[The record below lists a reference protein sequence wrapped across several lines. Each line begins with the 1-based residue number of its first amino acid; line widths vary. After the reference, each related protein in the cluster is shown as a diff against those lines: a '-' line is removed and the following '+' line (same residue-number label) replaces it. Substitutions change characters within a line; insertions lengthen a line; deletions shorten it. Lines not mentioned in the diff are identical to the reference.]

1 MKIDNVEVNVRKETS
16 EEIASKNIEAKKRFF
31 SPLEI
36 ITISITVLFVIVLIL
51 TTITTG
57 GKEFVESNLDDYI
70 RAGIVTE
77 IYNKPISETG
87 RAERQTPFGAVSG
100 SYQLLMEPNSSDEEV
115 ESVNNLF
122 QFVVPKLHALS
133 DRHNYYSEATVY
145 PDGYFVEAISET
157 SIPDAAIV
165 VSYEH
170 ANLAETKA
178 SPRINNLRVVNE
190 SLNMGP
196 VEVPYDLYH
205 LLQVSVDLTIQ
216 TNSAFSIFVG
226 ELSSWWNEQIDS
238 NKTPYPLESE
248 PLVNETNRTYLN
260 KLQSYIPLTEEEI
273 NETLKFIEKD
283 DKYYVDFSSKFA
295 TVGELSITL
304 GGIAK
309 GYANEVLTTCLTKA
323 ELNRGLFFG
332 SGSSIDV
339 LSNYFNAN
347 EGWNI
352 TVTSNSVASKE
363 NDYNTQAFG
372 ISFNNAPFSLST
384 SGGDQ
389 IGQNYY
395 FTTVEGL
402 SYHRHHIIDARTG
415 EPANYKIVDINIL
428 SSVLTSY
435 ELDALTTALMCM
447 SVEAGE
453 ELVKQINEA
462 KADEVGQGDV
472 ALRACWLTREKYGAP
487 FEAFATN
494 EYFDYVVPLN
504 NIKISKK

>member
-1 MKIDNVEVNVRKETS
+1 MKIANHEVIDTTVTN
-16 EEIASKNIEAKKRFF
+16 EEVITPMIEAKKRFF

-36 ITISITVLFVIVLIL
+36 IAIGITILLVVVLLLTSISTV
-51 TTITTG
+51 
-57 GKEFVESNLDDYI
+57 GKDFVESNLDDYI
-70 RAGIVTE
+70 HAGIVTE
-77 IYNKPISETG
+77 IYNKPVSETG

-100 SYQLLMEPNSSDEEV
+100 SYQLLMEPNSSEEEV
-115 ESVNNLF
+115 KSVNNLF
-122 QFVVPKLHALS
+122 QFVVPKIHALS
-133 DRHNYYSEATVY
+133 DRHNYYSEATIY
-145 PDGYFVEAISET
+145 PDGYFVEPLIATE
-157 SIPDAAIV
+157 IPFAAKV
-165 VSYEH
+165 VSNDL
-170 ANLAETKA
+170 ANSPEVKS
-178 SPRINNLRVVNE
+178 SPRINNLRVINE

-205 LLQVSVDLTIQ
+205 LLQVSVDLTIK
-216 TNSAFSIFVG
+216 TNSAFNLFIG
-226 ELSSWWNEQIDS
+226 ELSLWWNEQIDS

-248 PLVNETNRTYLN
+248 PLANETNRAHLN
-260 KLQSYIPLTEEEI
+260 KLQSYIPLTSEEI

-283 DKYYVDFSSKFA
+283 NKYYVDFSSAKA
-295 TVGELSITL
+295 NVGELSITL

-309 GYANEVLTTCLTKA
+309 GYANEVLVNCLTKA

-332 SGSSIDV
+332 AGSSIDV
-339 LSNYFNAN
+339 LSHYFNAN

-363 NDYNTQAFG
+363 NGYNTEAFG

-395 FTTVEGL
+395 FTTVEGVT
-402 SYHRHHIIDARTG
+402 YHRHHIIDARTG
-415 EPANYKIVDINIL
+415 EPANYKIVDVNII

-435 ELDALTTALMCM
+435 ELDAITTALMCM

-462 KADEVGQGDV
+462 KAAEVGQGDV

-487 FEAFATN
+487 FKAFATN

-504 NIKISKK
+504 NIKISKI